1 MIIPSALCPKSV
13 IHREVY
19 LYHLFCVAYLPY
31 KDLSVN
37 ARPHIAF
44 TGDNYNYMYV
54 NVEQTDIQ
62 IGLIPPPCP
71 LLITHDKKTY
81 TPLLAMIF

>member
-1 MIIPSALCPKSV
+1 M
-13 IHREVY
+13 
-19 LYHLFCVAYLPY
+19 AYLPY
-31 KDLSVN
+31 QELSVN

-44 TGDNYNYMYV
+44 TGDNYNYV

-71 LLITHDKKTY
+71 LLIT
-81 TPLLAMIF
+81 PG